1 MKKNS
6 AGRKRLTL
14 CLATLTL
21 AAAATTVWTPSAFA
35 GAEPSPT
42 PGKLLSVDG
51 GTQVKDRY
59 IVQLN
64 DGTTQVSTTSAQ
76 KLAGKYGG
84 QARHTYNRALRG
96 FSAQMSESEAAKL
109 AADPTVKLVAPVQI
123 GSSSAT
129 QTDPPWG
136 LDRIDQKA
144 LPLDKK
150 YTYGSTASNVTAYIV
165 DSGIRMSHQD
175 FGGRAKSGYDFV
187 DNDSNASDCLGHG
200 THVAGTV
207 GGSTYGV
214 AKGVKLVSVRILD
227 CNDSSSTEQALNG
240 IEWVTKNAVK
250 PAVANMSLQFGS
262 NDTVV
267 EGALKKSIA
276 SGVTWSLSANNF
288 GSDACQSSP
297 AKLPEAITVGNTDNS
312 DKRNSNSNYGSCLD
326 IWAPG
331 TNIVSASHQNDTGTR
346 TMTGTS
352 MAAPHVA
359 GAAALYLADH
369 PSATPQQTRDA
380 LVAQASTVT
389 IGDAKAGSPN
399 KLLNTNSG
407 TTDPDPTS
415 CPAVTSTTRVN
426 IADNAPAVTSPLTIS
441 GCSGQA
447 SSTTTVTVDI
457 THTFRGDVVL
467 DLVAPDGSTYR
478 LKNSSASDSAD
489 NILATY
495 TINASSEARNGTWKL
510 RAQDVAANDSGFINS
525 WKLTV

>member
-1 MKKNS
+1 MTNTPT
-6 AGRKRLTL
+6 GRRIPLGI
-14 CLATLTL
+14 ATLTL
-21 AAAATTVWTPSAFA
+21 AAAATTMWAPSAAA
-35 GAEPSPT
+35 GAEPT
-42 PGKLLSVDG
+42 PRPDKLLSVTT
-51 GTQVKDRY
+51 GTQVADTY
-59 IVQLN
+59 IVVLGDTQE
-64 DGTTQVSTTSAQ
+64 QVSATSAQ

-84 QARHTYNRALRG
+84 QAKHTYNRALRG
-96 FSAQMSESEAAKL
+96 FSARMSRDEAAEL
-109 AADPTVKLVAPVQI
+109 AADSQVKYVAPVQI
-123 GSSSAT
+123 GHSSAT
-129 QTDPPWG
+129 QSNPPWG

-165 DSGIRMSHQD
+165 DSGIRLSHQD

-227 CNDSSSTEQALNG
+227 CNDSSDTEKALNG
-240 IEWVTKNAVK
+240 IEWVTKNAAK

-267 EGALKKSIA
+267 EGAIKRSIA

-288 GSDACQSSP
+288 NSNACQSSP
-297 AKLPEAITVGNTDNS
+297 AKLPEAITVGNIDSS
-312 DKRNSNSNYGSCLD
+312 DKRYQDSNYGSCLD

-331 TNIVSASHQNDTGTR
+331 TSIVSASHQNDTGTR

-359 GAAALYLADH
+359 GAAALYLAGN
-369 PSATPQQTRDA
+369 PSATPQQVRDA
-380 LVAQASTVT
+380 LVGQASTVT
-389 IGDAKAGSPN
+389 VGDAKSGSPN
-399 KLLNTNSG
+399 KVLNVNSG
-407 TTDPDPTS
+407 GTDPNPST
-415 CPAVTSTTRVN
+415 CPQATSTTRVN
-426 IADNAPAVTSPLTIS
+426 IPDNSPAVTSPLTIS

-447 SSTTTVTVDI
+447 SSTTSVTVDI
-457 THTFRGDVVL
+457 SHTYRGDVVL
-467 DLVAPDGSTYR
+467 DLIAPDGTAYR
-478 LKNSSASDSAD
+478 LKSASDSDSAD
-489 NILATY
+489 NIRATY
-495 TINASSEARNGTWKL
+495 TVNASSEARNGTWKL
-510 RAQDVAANDSGFINS
+510 RAQDVSVNDSGVINS